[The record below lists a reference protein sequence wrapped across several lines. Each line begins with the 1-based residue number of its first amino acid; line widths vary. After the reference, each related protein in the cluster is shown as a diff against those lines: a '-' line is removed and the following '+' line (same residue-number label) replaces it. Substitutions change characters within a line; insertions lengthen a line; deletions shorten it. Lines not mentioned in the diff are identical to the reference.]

1 MRSNPATPAMRLAM
15 AAALLVLG
23 GCDGQGPN
31 RPAGQAGEKPS
42 RVASTTTVVEGP
54 LEALSLASGA
64 LLYVPV
70 YSHVYHNDGRQPLNL
85 TALLSIRNTDQSAPL
100 VLTRIDYHGLDGK
113 LVRRELQRPVRLA
126 PLAVTEV
133 VVPEADTAGGS
144 GASFLVEWAAERPV
158 SDPVVECVMI
168 GTVSSQGISFVCP
181 GRVLSTRGPAVTDR
195 GP

>member
-1 MRSNPATPAMRLAM
+1 MIVVVRSVVPSPGGEGSNDALDPGHIGPGNGRRPDRARRLRRPGRRSAS
-15 AAALLVLG
+15 AL
-23 GCDGQGPN
+23 
-31 RPAGQAGEKPS
+31 A
-42 RVASTTTVVEGP
+42 P

-85 TALLSIRNTDQSAPL
+85 TALLSIRNTDRSAPL